1 MHIQRAQSDKIATEL
16 SPAPTITSAGRGWG
30 GVVVNLHDWAGGGTV
45 TSPALDHDVIAMRV
59 SGTVRLTQ
67 MRDGKTHTATITTGN
82 VTLHPRGMES
92 RWNWDRPGGILLM
105 RMPPELLRQAAEES
119 TRGPP
124 AVTELQNCFGRQDR
138 FVELIVRQFQAELQA
153 PAHPAQA
160 YISQALSHA
169 LAAHMVGRF
178 NAHGVRQERQPH
190 GLHPRVMQ
198 RIHDYI
204 QANLHDSI
212 DLQALAAIAHVS
224 RFHFARMFKETA
236 GVSAMTYLE
245 NQRMQRAV
253 ELMQRGDLPLGQI
266 AALTGYTDQSYFT
279 KRFRVC
285 RGLTPSAYL
294 QQLGARGGRSSALT
308 GFP

>member
-1 MHIQRAQSDKIATEL
+1 MHIQTAHADHIVAEL
-16 SPAPTITSAGRGWG
+16 SPPPTITSAGRGWG
-30 GVVVNLHDWAGGGTV
+30 GAVVNLHDWTSGGNV

-92 RWNWDRPGGILLM
+92 RWNWDRPGAIFLM
-105 RMPPELLRQAAEES
+105 RMPPELLQQAADEI
-119 TRGPP
+119 TRAPR
-124 AVTELQNCFGRQDR
+124 ANTELQNCFGRQDR
-138 FVELIVRQFQAELQA
+138 FVEQIVRQFQAELQA

-178 NAHGVRQERQPH
+178 NAYGVRPERQPH
-190 GLHPRVMQ
+190 GLHPRVVQ
-198 RIHDYI
+198 RIHDFI
-204 QANLHDSI
+204 QANLHDPI
-212 DLQALAAIAHVS
+212 DLQTLAGIAHVS
-224 RFHFARMFKETA
+224 RFHFARMFKETT
-236 GVSAMTYLE
+236 GVSAMNYLE
-245 NQRMQRAV
+245 TQRMQRAV

-279 KRFRVC
+279 KRFRLC
-285 RGLTPSAYL
+285 RGLTPTAFL
-294 QQLGARGGRSSALT
+294 QQLRARR
-308 GFP
+308 